1 MQNNSNITKIIHNDY
16 DNLLSE
22 GSLVTPIFK
31 TSTFCFDKAENGK
44 RAFELA
50 YHLDDAKENEVPSLI
65 YTRVNNPNMEILE
78 NKLKYFDNTEASLIF
93 SSGMAAIS
101 NTLLSLLE
109 KGDSIIYSNPVYGGT
124 HSFLNN
130 ILPKYDINVHEFPAG
145 SDETYLEEYIKNIK
159 NIKIFFIETPCNPLL
174 KLTSLKTI
182 KNIIN
187 KYCKDCLLVVDNTMN
202 GPEFFKPSNF
212 GADLIIYSITKF
224 IGGHSDIIAGS
235 VSGPKNLIDKIKV
248 TRTIFGSVPGPDTC
262 WLIQRSL
269 PTVHLRMREQQK
281 NCIEIYKFLKDHVKI
296 KKIYY
301 PGHCNNDVDDYQQQI
316 FKEEYTGNGS
326 IISFDLENGEEECFM
341 FLNKLKIIKLAV
353 SLGSVE
359 SLAQHPSTMTHSNLT
374 KDDKSKV
381 GITDNLIRLS
391 IGIEDIYDLI
401 NDLKNAL
408 E

>member
-202 GPEFFKPSNF
+202 GPEFFKPSNI
-212 GADLIIYSITKF
+212 LF
-224 IGGHSDIIAGS
+224 I
-235 VSGPKNLIDKIKV
+235 
-248 TRTIFGSVPGPDTC
+248 PD
-262 WLIQRSL
+262 
-269 PTVHLRMREQQK
+269 
-281 NCIEIYKFLKDHVKI
+281 
-296 KKIYY
+296 
-301 PGHCNNDVDDYQQQI
+301 
-316 FKEEYTGNGS
+316 
-326 IISFDLENGEEECFM
+326 ISFEL
-341 FLNKLKIIKLAV
+341 LLAGLY
-353 SLGSVE
+353 SS
-359 SLAQHPSTMTHSNLT
+359 SPFAP
-374 KDDKSKV
+374 V
-381 GITDNLIRLS
+381 GLQS
-391 IGIEDIYDLI
+391 I
-401 NDLKNAL
+401 
-408 E
+408 

>member
-1 MQNNSNITKIIHNDY
+1 
-16 DNLLSE
+16 
-22 GSLVTPIFK
+22 
-31 TSTFCFDKAENGK
+31 
-44 RAFELA
+44 
-50 YHLDDAKENEVPSLI
+50 
-65 YTRVNNPNMEILE
+65 
-78 NKLKYFDNTEASLIF
+78 
-93 SSGMAAIS
+93 
-101 NTLLSLLE
+101 
-109 KGDSIIYSNPVYGGT
+109 
-124 HSFLNN
+124 
-130 ILPKYDINVHEFPAG
+130 
-145 SDETYLEEYIKNIK
+145 
-159 NIKIFFIETPCNPLL
+159 
-174 KLTSLKTI
+174 
-182 KNIIN
+182 
-187 KYCKDCLLVVDNTMN
+187 
-202 GPEFFKPSNF
+202 
-212 GADLIIYSITKF
+212 
-224 IGGHSDIIAGS
+224 